1 MNQKIRHFL
10 MTAGLLGLGAIYFV
24 GCQSKPPETPMPPRQ
39 TALPRQPYVVKI
51 AETGMWK
58 WQYVASNNIL
68 VAESFETFNTPQEAL
83 RNYRETREAFV
94 VFPDPRLEK
103 EQEL

>member
-1 MNQKIRHFL
+1 MNNHIRHFL
-10 MTAGLLGLGAIYFV
+10 MTAGLLALGTVYFV

-39 TALPRQPYVVKI
+39 TALPSQPYIVKI

-68 VAESFETFNTPQEAL
+68 IAESYETFDTPQEAL
-83 RNYRETREAFV
+83 RNYRSAREAFL

>member
-1 MNQKIRHFL
+1 MNTRIRHAL
-10 MTAGLLGLGAIYFV
+10 IGLAVAALCGIYIV
-24 GCQSKPPETPMPPRQ
+24 GCASTAPQTPMPPRQ
-39 TALPRQPYVVKI
+39 TPLPNQPYVVKI

-68 VAESFETFNTPQEAL
+68 IAESYETFDTPQEAL
-83 RNYRETREAFV
+83 RNYRAAREAFL
-94 VFPDPRLEK
+94 VFPAPRLEK